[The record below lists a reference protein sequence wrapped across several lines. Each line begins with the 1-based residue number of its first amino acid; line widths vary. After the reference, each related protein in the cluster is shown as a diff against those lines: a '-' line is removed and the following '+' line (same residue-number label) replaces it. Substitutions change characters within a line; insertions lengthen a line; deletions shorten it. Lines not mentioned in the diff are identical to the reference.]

1 MYNYRENVR
10 EDIENAISER
20 MDEIRAMI
28 ENGDC
33 LDEIVDTLNDWFW
46 VDDSVTGN
54 ASGSYTFN
62 SYTAEE
68 NLCHNWDLLK
78 EALNEFGSEFDIDSP
93 EVMDVTIRCYLLGQE
108 LWECIEPIY
117 DQICEDLNEANE
129 E

>member
-33 LDEIVDTLNDWFW
+33 LDKIVDTLNDWFW

-68 NLCHNWDLLK
+68 YLCHNWDLLS
-78 EALNEFGSEFDIDSP
+78 EALDEFCVEVDLSNP
-93 EVMDVTIRCYLLGQE
+93 EAMDVTIRCYLLSQE
-108 LWECIEPIY
+108 LWDCIEPIY
-117 DQICEDLNEANE
+117 DSICEELE
-129 E
+129 ENTEE

>member
-10 EDIENAISER
+10 EGIMNAISER
-20 MDEIRAMI
+20 FDEIKEMV

-33 LDEIVDTLNDWFW
+33 LDEIVATLNDWFW

-68 NLCHNWDLLK
+68 YLCHNWDLLS
-78 EALNEFGSEFDIDSP
+78 EALNEFCAEVDLSNP
-93 EVMDVTIRCYLLGQE
+93 EAMDVTIRCYLLGQE
-108 LWECIEPIY
+108 LWDCVEPIY
-117 DQICEDLNEANE
+117 DDICEDLEITE

>member
-10 EDIENAISER
+10 KDIENAISER
-20 MDEIRAMI
+20 MDEIRAMV

-33 LDEIVDTLNDWFW
+33 LDEIFDTLNDWFW

-68 NLCHNWDLLK
+68 YLCHNWDLLS
-78 EALNEFGSEFDIDSP
+78 EALNEFCAEADLNNP
-93 EVMDVTIRCYLLGQE
+93 EAMDVTIRCYLLGQE
-108 LWECIEPIY
+108 LWDCIEPIY
-117 DQICEDLNEANE
+117 DSICEELE
-129 E
+129 ENSEE